1 MDALVAR
8 VESHADAAVA
18 GALQAVMAGMHDPS
32 FDQPTAVRR
41 LTRAL
46 SATVPSSLGFTIT
59 LQTGLRAVRLTTA
72 APVAVDAAH
81 ARLLLLL
88 SPTTEP
94 GSSAVFYA
102 ADAGAFDRLAT
113 SCEWRACSYD
123 AVVLDSYLQW
133 V

>member
-8 VESHADAAVA
+8 VEQHAAVA
-18 GALQAVMAGMHDPS
+18 GALQTVIAGLHDRRIDQLDAVSA
-32 FDQPTAVRR
+32 

-46 SATVPSSLGFTIT
+46 SETVPSSLGFTVT
-59 LQTGLRAVRLTTA
+59 LQTGLSAVRLTTA
-72 APVAVDAAH
+72 APVAVDAAN

-94 GSSAVFYA
+94 GSSAVLYA

-113 SCEWRACSYD
+113 SDVWRACSYD
-123 AVVLDSYLQW
+123 AVVLGSYPQW

>member
-8 VESHADAAVA
+8 VEQQTDAAMA
-18 GALQAVMAGMHDPS
+18 GALQAVIAGMHDPRL
-32 FDQPTAVRR
+32 DQPTAVRR
-41 LTRAL
+41 LTQAV

-72 APVAVDAAH
+72 APVAVDHAH

-102 ADAGAFDRLAT
+102 ADTGAFDRLAT
-113 SCEWRACSYD
+113 SDLWRACSYD
-123 AVVLDSYLQW
+123 AVVLDSYLQRA
-133 V
+133 

>member
-8 VESHADAAVA
+8 VEQQADAAVA
-18 GALQAVMAGMHDPS
+18 RALNAVIAGMHDRRI
-32 FDQPTAVRR
+32 DQPGTVDR
-41 LTRAL
+41 LTRSL

-72 APVAVDAAH
+72 APVAVDSAN

-102 ADAGAFDRLAT
+102 ADAGAFDSLA
-113 SCEWRACSYD
+113 SSDSWRACSYGV
-123 AVVLDSYLQW
+123 VVLDSYPHW

>member
-8 VESHADAAVA
+8 VEQHADAAVA
-18 GALQAVMAGMHDPS
+18 GALQTVIAGLHDRRI
-32 FDQPTAVRR
+32 DQPVAVRG

-46 SATVPSSLGFTIT
+46 SETVPSSLGFTIT

-72 APVAVDAAH
+72 APVAVDAAN

-88 SPTTEP
+88 SPATEP

-113 SCEWRACSYD
+113 SGIWRACSYE
-123 AVVLDSYLQW
+123 AVVLDSYPQW

>member
-8 VESHADAAVA
+8 VEQHAAVA
-18 GALQAVMAGMHDPS
+18 GALQTVIAGLHDRRI
-32 FDQPTAVRR
+32 DQPDAVSA

-46 SATVPSSLGFTIT
+46 SETVPSSLGFTVT
-59 LQTGLRAVRLTTA
+59 LQTGLSAVRLTTA
-72 APVAVDAAH
+72 APVAVDAAN

-94 GSSAVFYA
+94 GSSAVLYA
-102 ADAGAFDRLAT
+102 ADAGALDRLAT
-113 SCEWRACSYD
+113 SDVWRACSYD
-123 AVVLDSYLQW
+123 AVVLGSYPQW